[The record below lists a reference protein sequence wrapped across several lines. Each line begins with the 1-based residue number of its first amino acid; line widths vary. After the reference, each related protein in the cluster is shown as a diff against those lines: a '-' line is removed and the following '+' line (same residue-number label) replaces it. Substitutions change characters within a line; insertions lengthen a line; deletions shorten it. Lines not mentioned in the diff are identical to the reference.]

1 MVLKRLL
8 LIPLVLALST
18 FLLWVNLTSSSKKGV
33 SKTTKKPDNVTTTS
47 KSLPIF
53 ISTLRERSY
62 PATEITIEE
71 PLTPGTDYNR
81 YIAYYLSDGLKIH
94 GLYTIPKE
102 TPPPSGFPAIA
113 FIHGHLDPASYTPTE
128 RYVAYQDGFAKSG
141 FITFKPD
148 LRGHGKSEGSPV
160 TSNFSD
166 GYVIDA
172 LNLVS
177 ALEANKLVDKNR
189 IGMWGHSMG
198 GGITLRS
205 MVISKKIKAG
215 VIWAGVVGDYEDLL
229 QRYKNRADW
238 LRAQSNSN
246 LAKDFYEKYGSPSAN
261 PHFWNEID
269 PYAFLK
275 DISGPLQLHHGTLDE
290 SVPIEF
296 SRHLK
301 IALEAVGKPV
311 ELFEYPGSDHN
322 IAQGFSQAMQRS
334 IEFFKK
340 NL

>member
-8 LIPLVLALST
+8 LILFTLSLGA
-18 FLLWVNLTSSSKKGV
+18 FLLWIHLTRSSNRGL
-33 SKTTKKPDNVTTTS
+33 SKTIKKTDNAVTM

-53 ISTLRERSY
+53 ISALRERSY
-62 PATEITIEE
+62 PATKITIEE
-71 PLTPGTDYNR
+71 TLTPGTNYNR
-81 YIAYYLSDGLKIH
+81 YIASYLSDGLIIH

-102 TPPPSGFPAIA
+102 AHPLSGFPAIA

-128 RYVAYQDGFAKSG
+128 RYVAYQDSFAKSG

-177 ALEANKLVDKNR
+177 ALEKDTLVDKNR

-205 MVISKKIKAG
+205 MVVSKNIKAG

-261 PHFWNEID
+261 PSFWNEID

-275 DISGPLQLHHGTLDE
+275 DISGPIQLHHGTMDE

-301 IALEAVGKPV
+301 VALEMIGKPV
-311 ELFEYPGSDHN
+311 ELFEYPGADHN